1 MPRTTQPGLSPYITW
16 QGNSLHTI
24 FSQQVHKFHTHQYHC
39 ICRWRAGVCGRHV
52 SQQVSMK
59 ISTHRC
65 VLTVQL
71 GLGDIVSNVC
81 SSRIEFGCFL
91 QNVSLW
97 QMPFDA
103 IQLIARWPHDAHTH
117 TQVIFS
123 YIFFYLCGSFFLQNL
138 HQFPVFC
145 SKIPGEKTAS
155 KWWYFCTF
163 DSLHD
168 LFPSCWRDLGK
179 KRALQKTCDVNVRA
193 LDPVF
198 ALRMANGCV
207 EGVVLEFWEIAWIAA
222 NIYHLRSG
230 FGVARRKGQA
240 ILSTEC
246 CFHLSHKVRYEPTQ
260 WFSSRTQ
267 ASPTS
272 NFSYFLS
279 VFLLFAFAFSAT
291 CGWYLFRVVLR
302 CSFPRF
308 WSV

>member
-1 MPRTTQPGLSPYITW
+1 MVICTMRITPSCPQQRS
-16 QGNSLHTI
+16 QGWVHTREI
-24 FSQQVHKFHTHQYHC
+24 HCTPFFSQQVHKFHTHQYHC

-59 ISTHRC
+59 NSAHRC

-81 SSRIEFGCFL
+81 SSRIEFFASFQC
-91 QNVSLW
+91 Q
-97 QMPFDA
+97 DA
-103 IQLIARWPHDAHTH
+103 IQCCCYVASRCTH
-117 TQVIFS
+117 KS
-123 YIFFYLCGSFFLQNL
+123 YVFIIYSYLSGSVFLQIL
-138 HQFPVFC
+138 HSLRIFC
-145 SKIPGEKTAS
+145 SKIPGETTAS
-155 KWWYFCTF
+155 KWRYFCTF

-279 VFLLFAFAFSAT
+279 VFLLFAFAFSAM